1 MGRHR
6 GYTYP
11 MKWVLALILLPSL
24 AAGEACLY
32 EPDFESEGRAGRLYL
47 LDSPAC
53 DGASL
58 IYKIRWTGRG
68 PQERDTLVA
77 DSWPGWVW
85 GRSKCAA
92 AARGLSKRSGT
103 LVLVKTMAGQL
114 GMAGAGVDFFEYP
127 GKCVDLE
134 GALSAQPRMES
145 VAGAKAVDRAAL
157 LKSLIAAGATP

>member
-1 MGRHR
+1 MR
-6 GYTYP
+6 
-11 MKWVLALILLPSL
+11 WALAFLLLPSL
-24 AAGEACLY
+24 AAGETCLY

-58 IYKIRWTGRG
+58 LYKVRWTGRG
-68 PQERDTLVA
+68 PQERSTLVA

-92 AARGLSKRSGT
+92 AARGLTKRGGT

-114 GMAGAGVDFFEYP
+114 GMAGAAVDFFEYP
-127 GKCVDLE
+127 GRCVDLE
-134 GALSAQPRMES
+134 KALSAQPRMEA
-145 VAGAKAVDRAAL
+145 VKGAKTVDRVAL
-157 LKSLIAAGATP
+157 LKALIAAGETQ